1 MAEKLSSQE
10 DSASEGYARENSI
23 LASLL
28 PRLSFGKQCIFSQ
41 LSDGKTKGGKEIR
54 QERRGE
60 IQLSIRRVRPLDLIS
75 RDAGLVCI
83 RHIVSDKRSSDCLI
97 VRSKDAERGLRAK
110 D

>member
-41 LSDGKTKGGKEIR
+41 LSDGKTKGGKKSVRKDE
-54 QERRGE
+54 ERSNSAFDE
-60 IQLSIRRVRPLDLIS
+60 SVLLIS
-75 RDAGLVCI
+75 SRVMLASFASGILSVTSEAVI
-83 RHIVSDKRSSDCLI
+83 
-97 VRSKDAERGLRAK
+97 A
-110 D
+110 